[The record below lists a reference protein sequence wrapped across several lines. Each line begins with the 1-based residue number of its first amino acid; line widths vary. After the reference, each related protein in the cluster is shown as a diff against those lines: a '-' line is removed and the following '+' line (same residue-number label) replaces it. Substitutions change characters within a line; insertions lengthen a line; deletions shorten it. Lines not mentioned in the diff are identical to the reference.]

1 MRLDAV
7 IGEERGDHVNEI
19 IPTNLAPSSTCE
31 STEAEER
38 EGRTRVVPFPQWD
51 DVRSLHLECE
61 ERLEVDT

>member
-51 DVRSLHLECE
+51 DVR
-61 ERLEVDT
+61 